1 MERHHPLDAATNCT
15 KRGSMKTPNDIEDW
29 LVLLAGAALGGTLV
43 ACFMAFVL
51 ALTWT
56 FIKNVF

>member
-1 MERHHPLDAATNCT
+1 
-15 KRGSMKTPNDIEDW
+15 MKTPNDIEDW
-29 LVLLAGAALGGTLV
+29 LVLLASAALGGTLT

-56 FIKNVF
+56 FIKNLF

>member
-1 MERHHPLDAATNCT
+1 MD
-15 KRGSMKTPNDIEDW
+15 KTPNNIEDW
-29 LVLLAGAALGGTLV
+29 LIILAGAALGGTLV